1 MLAKNTKRFTCSGN
15 SRDRKLLTMYPPL
28 LNTLSDLTLV
38 AGIDK
43 YFLAS
48 FAITGKRDEFDF
60 HHSKGFESVSM
71 HG

>member
-1 MLAKNTKRFTCSGN
+1 
-15 SRDRKLLTMYPPL
+15 MYPPL

-60 HHSKGFESVSM
+60 HHSEGFESVSM